1 MCIRDRP
8 NLVVTDLDMLRE
20 ILVKKFNY
28 FADRVSDRA
37 TNVSV
42 MSTGGTI
49 VSVMS
54 TWSSV
59 SVMSTVWCG
68 PLLV

>member
-1 MCIRDRP
+1 MSRIYIGMQP

-42 MSTGGTI
+42 MSTG
-49 VSVMS
+49 
-54 TWSSV
+54 
-59 SVMSTVWCG
+59 
-68 PLLV
+68 